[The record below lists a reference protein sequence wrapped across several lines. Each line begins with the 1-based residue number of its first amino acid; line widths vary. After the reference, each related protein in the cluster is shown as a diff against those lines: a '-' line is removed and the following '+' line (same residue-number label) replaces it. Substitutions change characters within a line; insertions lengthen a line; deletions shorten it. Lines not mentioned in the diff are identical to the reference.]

1 MVLPSRCPAEGLTS
15 AVPIVSGAVEWVERR
30 LSTPG
35 GSWCHRTA
43 DRPPRHR
50 LAFRGE
56 SSKRCTRHLL
66 LNRSLHTAMVRADHR
81 GQDLLGQGR
90 PSTGLGCNDGQPNR
104 HIQKIVPAEVRCKN
118 SPAQR
123 SATAMTTGASLHP
136 RQRSTRDRSGNLGR
150 SFSR

>member
-1 MVLPSRCPAEGLTS
+1 MARTAFNARLGASQGRLEAT
-15 AVPIVSGAVEWVERR
+15 AVG
-30 LSTPG
+30 STPAPSG
-35 GSWCHRTA
+35 DFVFVLGDA
-43 DRPPRHR
+43 EAGR
-50 LAFRGE
+50 LHELASGE